1 MRVHVCVRA
10 CVRACEHAGGRAGVC
25 VSGWPG
31 DSSTDRA
38 TIAKAIRLVV

>member
-1 MRVHVCVRA
+1 MYACVRA
-10 CVRACEHAGGRAGVC
+10 CVRACEHAGGRAGGC

-31 DSSTDRA
+31 DSSTDIA